1 MVLEGLR
8 PTPATQQISSGGV
21 SCCVLDHGASSEA
34 PPERW
39 SQAGTLK
46 FSVGWV
52 DTLWVH
58 PEGRVIGSI
67 VLSRQNKN
75 YTGSEEP
82 SDALN
87 RKDAFI
93 VLKSEEH
100 EGPKF
105 YNKCAIIR
113 AEL

>member
-1 MVLEGLR
+1 M
-8 PTPATQQISSGGV
+8 
-21 SCCVLDHGASSEA
+21 
-34 PPERW
+34 
-39 SQAGTLK
+39 
-46 FSVGWV
+46 
-52 DTLWVH
+52 H

-67 VLSRQNKN
+67 FLSRQNKN

-82 SDALN
+82 IDALN

-113 AEL
+113 AEYDGEKRVAWHAEPGPLVTEHVRGQAHHGNEAYRKALHKTEFEQFCEQDEVA